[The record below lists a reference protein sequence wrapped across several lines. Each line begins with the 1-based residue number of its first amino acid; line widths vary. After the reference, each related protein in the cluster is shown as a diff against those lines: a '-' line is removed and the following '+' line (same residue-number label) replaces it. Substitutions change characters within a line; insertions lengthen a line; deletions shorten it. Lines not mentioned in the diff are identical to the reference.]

1 MLRKLDKF
9 YLNTDLIE
17 TIHPIGEGPDMK
29 YVLHMVSG
37 AEHTVS
43 KKIGDSILLEFKARD
58 AKKAAEKA
66 LPKKTTKDLKEVL
79 EMAKKVNSPFG
90 R

>member
-1 MLRKLDKF
+1 MLRKIRNF
-9 YLNTDLIE
+9 YLNSEFVE
-17 TIHPIGEGPDMK
+17 TVFPIDELN
-29 YVLHMVSG
+29 YELHMVSG
-37 AEHTVS
+37 EHHVVS
-43 KKIGDSILLEFKARD
+43 KEMGDKILLEMKARD

-66 LPKKTTKDLKEVL
+66 LPQKTKKDLKEVL

>member
-1 MLRKLDKF
+1 MLRKIRSF
-9 YLNTDLIE
+9 YLNTE
-17 TIHPIGEGPDMK
+17 FVESVFPIDELN
-29 YVLHMVSG
+29 YELHMASG
-37 AEHTVS
+37 EHHVVS
-43 KKIGDSILLEFKARD
+43 KEIGDKILLEIKARD

-66 LPKKTTKDLKEVL
+66 LPQKTKKDLKEVL

>member
-1 MLRKLDKF
+1 MLRKIRNF
-9 YLNTDLIE
+9 YLNSEFVE
-17 TIHPIGEGPDMK
+17 TVFPIDELN
-29 YVLHMVSG
+29 YELHMASG
-37 AEHTVS
+37 EHHVVS
-43 KKIGDSILLEFKARD
+43 KDIATKILLEMKARD

-66 LPKKTTKDLKEVL
+66 LPQKTKKDLKEVL

>member
-1 MLRKLDKF
+1 MLRKIRNF
-9 YLNTDLIE
+9 YLNSE
-17 TIHPIGEGPDMK
+17 FVESVFPIDELN
-29 YVLHMVSG
+29 YELHMVSG
-37 AEHTVS
+37 EHHVVS
-43 KKIGDSILLEFKARD
+43 KEMGDKILLEMKARD

-66 LPKKTTKDLKEVL
+66 LPQKTKKDLKEVL

>member
-1 MLRKLDKF
+1 MLRKIRGF
-9 YLNTDLIE
+9 YLSTEFVESVFPVDELNYE
-17 TIHPIGEGPDMK
+17 
-29 YVLHMVSG
+29 LHMVSG
-37 AEHTVS
+37 EKHLVPKEMAV
-43 KKIGDSILLEFKARD
+43 KIIFDMKARD

-66 LPKKTTKDLKEVL
+66 LPQKTKKDLNEVL

>member
-1 MLRKLDKF
+1 MLRKIRSF
-9 YLNTDLIE
+9 YLNTE
-17 TIHPIGEGPDMK
+17 FVESVFPIDKLNYE
-29 YVLHMVSG
+29 LHMASG
-37 AEHTVS
+37 EHHVVS
-43 KKIGDSILLEFKARD
+43 KEMGDKILLEMKARD

-66 LPKKTTKDLKEVL
+66 LPQKTKKDLKEVL

>member
-1 MLRKLDKF
+1 MLRKIRNF
-9 YLNTDLIE
+9 YLSTE
-17 TIHPIGEGPDMK
+17 FVESVFPIDELN
-29 YVLHMVSG
+29 YELHMVSG
-37 AEHTVS
+37 EHHVVS
-43 KKIGDSILLEFKARD
+43 KEMGDKILLEMKARD

-66 LPKKTTKDLKEVL
+66 LPQKTKKDLKEVL